1 MNVGGSVSMP
11 RASLYPGMAHATPY
25 DQYPGS
31 GPSSSS
37 SSSSTAHLL
46 SSSLSSLSQTVSILQ
61 HTNSLLSHCVS
72 DVPRLTLAMTSR
84 RHFDV
89 VTEGTVQEAK
99 RRIEDEMRPLLREL
113 IQRGEEGVGR
123 EEMGARRVRN
133 KVGNA

>member
-1 MNVGGSVSMP
+1 MNVGGTSSMP
-11 RASLYPGMAHATPY
+11 RASLYPGMAAQGY
-25 DQYPGS
+25 DQPQPHPS
-31 GPSSSS
+31 G
-37 SSSSTAHLL
+37 SSTPHLL
-46 SSSLSSLSQTVSILQ
+46 SSSLSSLSQSVSILQ

-72 DVPRLTLAMTSR
+72 DVPRLCLALTSR

-123 EEMGARRVRN
+123 EEMAARRARN
-133 KVGNA
+133 KVCAW